1 MLKLKFLKNIPYELE
16 SRFQECKDGLEL
28 LKEFNSESRYYTSYR
43 HSELYLFGRAFQ
55 VVCYLHFWKGCLN
68 TIFYKLHKDH
78 FDLFRD
84 SINGDLPEH
93 KQLVRD
99 LNNERFALESFFEGI
114 AIGLI
119 QQDDNHFFLKIS
131 KNPSLPRIKSNQINR

>member
-1 MLKLKFLKNIPYELE
+1 MNVLEKVPYKLGSTFEENNV
-16 SRFQECKDGLEL
+16 SLEL
-28 LKEFNSESRYYTSYR
+28 LKEFNPKSKYYTSYR

>member
-1 MLKLKFLKNIPYELE
+1 EENNV
-16 SRFQECKDGLEL
+16 SLEL
-28 LKEFNSESRYYTSYR
+28 LKEFNPKSKYYTSYR